1 MKLLKHRQHR
11 PNPTWCPLHPGDWT
25 RDRGRNPCSSSSS
38 GFCKAWHTL
47 HTLHCGWSTR
57 MLHVSFTS
65 SVPGQRTVSS
75 ISGNP
80 RTWLFCCSRNMLGM
94 TVASASL
101 GRSQIFQQ
109 QRWKLPFARLKVER
123 LLGLRSPAVITGEA
137 GISIHYN
144 ISQKFKEVKYM
155 Y

>member
-25 RDRGRNPCSSSSS
+25 RDRGRNPCSSPSS
-38 GFCKAWHTL
+38 GFCKAGHIQ
-47 HTLHCGWSTR
+47 TLHCGWSTR

-101 GRSQIFQQ
+101 GRWQIFQQ

-123 LLGLRSPAVITGEA
+123 LLGLRSPAVITGET